1 MRISTSQIF
10 SQSLNQLNSALND
23 VTELTMMNASQK
35 RINSPADDPAGMG
48 RVMELS
54 SYEQSLSGYIENCA
68 VADEYLA
75 LADEVLVQASEI
87 ITAVMEQAE
96 QGATETY
103 TETQLEMMALEMSS
117 YLESLY
123 AIANTDQGT
132 DAIFAGNDIE
142 ADAYTVG
149 LGVTLPEGTLSNA
162 SFTSLTGETD
172 STIRVRFD
180 SDGEIG
186 TDAVDYSYSTDN
198 GETWTSA
205 TLAAGDTVLDLGTA
219 QADML
224 AETDVTA
231 SEDDAFM
238 VRQAMVYTGNDTA
251 LSVAISEG
259 SSVDMNTVGSTIFG
273 GVDETTGQ
281 AYSEPNLFEAI
292 SDCIVWLETGD
303 YDAVAESLE
312 TIRTAHEQVETA
324 AANIGAREDKVTY
337 VEQSLS
343 LVKEITTNSISRE
356 EDADAAQLII
366 ELEQAN
372 YVYEAVLS
380 TSSEIMNMSL
390 LNYI

>member
-10 SQSLNQLNSALND
+10 SQSLNQLNSSLND
-23 VTELTMMNASQK
+23 VTQLTMMNASQK
-35 RINSPADDPAGMG
+35 RINSPSDDPAGMG

-54 SYEQSLSGYIENCA
+54 SYESSLSGYLENCA
-68 VADEYLA
+68 TADEYLG
-75 LADEVLVQASEI
+75 LADEVLMQASEI
-87 ITAVMEQAE
+87 ITAVMELAE
-96 QGATETY
+96 QGATETF
-103 TETQLEMMALEMSS
+103 TETQLEMMALEMEG
-117 YLESLY
+117 YLDSLY

-142 ADAYTVG
+142 SDAYAVG
-149 LGVTLPEGTLSNA
+149 LGVTLPEGSLSNA
-162 SFTSLTGETD
+162 GFTSLQGETD
-172 STIRVRFD
+172 TTIRVRFD

-186 TDAVDYSYSTDN
+186 ADAVDYSYSTDN

-205 TLAAGDTVLDLGTA
+205 TLAAGDTVLDLGTV

-224 AETDVTA
+224 AGTDVAA

-238 VRQAMVYTGNDTA
+238 VRRAMVYTGSDEA
-251 LSVAISEG
+251 LSVAVSEG
-259 SSVDMNTVGSTIFG
+259 SSVEMNTVGSTIFG
-273 GVDETTGQ
+273 GVDAATGQ
-281 AYSEPNLFEAI
+281 AYEEPNLFETI
-292 SDCIVWLETGD
+292 SDCIVYLETGD
-303 YDAVAESLE
+303 YDGVAECLE
-312 TIRTAHEQVETA
+312 NIRTAHEHVETG

-337 VEQSLS
+337 IEQSLS

-380 TSSEIMNMSL
+380 TSSDIMKMTL

>member
-35 RINSPADDPAGMG
+35 RINSPSDDPAGMG

-54 SYEQSLSGYIENCA
+54 AYGESLSGYIENCA

-123 AIANTDQGT
+123 ALANTDQGT

-142 ADAYTVG
+142 ASAYTVG

-162 SFTSLTGETD
+162 SFTSFTGETD

-224 AETDVTA
+224 AGTDVTA

-238 VRQAMVYTGNDTA
+238 VRQAMVYTGSDTA
-251 LSVAISEG
+251 LNVAVSEG

-273 GVDETTGQ
+273 GVDAATGQ

-312 TIRTAHEQVETA
+312 DIRTAHEHVETG

-337 VEQSLS
+337 IETSLS

-390 LNYI
+390 LNYL